1 MALQKR
7 VAKKYPFKDY
17 SQNGTLSGEEAKNAA
32 IDAVVR
38 DQVTE
43 FLGVWTTY
51 GITLEEV
58 VLYVYVD
65 SKE

>member
-7 VAKKYPFKDY
+7 IAKKYPFKDY
-17 SQNGTLSGEEAKNAA
+17 SQNGTLSKEKAKNAA

-51 GITLEEV
+51 RITLEEV

>member
-17 SQNGTLSGEEAKNAA
+17 SQNGTLSLEKAKKAA

-43 FLGVWTTY
+43 FLGTCTTY
-51 GITLEEV
+51 RIMLEEV

-65 SKE
+65 SEE